1 MRIRLRI
8 VDCHRQAQLILV
20 QQPIPLH
27 QVRLIATG
35 MPYRIEPRLFVVESR
50 YVDHHFRSLV
60 VACRIADPCPRIR
73 IAMLSLQKSIQQF
86 DCLGPERTDPLFRP
100 LPSLRRGLM
109 LKQQGSA
116 YRLTWR
122 LVPPPGAP
130 VPLSP
135 LETTLTQS
143 ASLSL

>member
-1 MRIRLRI
+1 MSLLREVTARSNCWRCAMGRQRSI
-8 VDCHRQAQLILV
+8 VLGGLV
-20 QQPIPLH
+20 PGIDRARPFTLKS
-27 QVRLIATG
+27 
-35 MPYRIEPRLFVVESR
+35 PR
-50 YVDHHFRSLV
+50 
-60 VACRIADPCPRIR
+60 
-73 IAMLSLQKSIQQF
+73 
-86 DCLGPERTDPLFRP
+86 
-100 LPSLRRGLM
+100 LRRGLL

-143 ASLSL
+143 ESLPL